1 MTEVAST
8 GETGT
13 ASSTPLVL
21 DAAVIGAGVAGL
33 YQLHQLRELGLN
45 VKVFDTADGVGGTW
59 YWNRYPGAKF
69 DSASYIYQ
77 YLFSEELYKGWSW
90 SSKFP
95 GQPEIERWMNYVADK
110 LDLRRDI
117 QFNTTIKSAHFDED
131 RGRWTLTTGSGQIID
146 AQFLISCAGM
156 LSAPLEDLFEGQ
168 SSFKGRIFH
177 TARWPKDDVELAG
190 KRVGVIGNGATGI
203 QVIQTIAPEVGE
215 LKVFIRTPQYV
226 NAMNNPTY
234 GPKEVEEYHS
244 KFEYFQERL
253 PNTFSGFEFEFENG
267 AWADKTPAERK
278 AVFER
283 IWDNGSLELWLAS
296 FSEIFFDQ
304 DVNDEISAFVRD
316 KMRERLKDPELC
328 ELLIPKDY
336 GFGLH
341 RVPLES
347 GYLETYHLPHVSIVS
362 VKDNPIARITPEGI
376 QLTDGT
382 VHELDVIIMATG
394 FDAGSGALTRIDIRG
409 RDGRSL
415 TEQWHQ
421 EITTTMG
428 LQVHGY
434 PNLFTTGAPLAPS
447 AALCNMTTCL
457 QQQTEWITRCI
468 KHMREKN
475 VAVIEATRDAE
486 NQWVQHHDEVANKTL
501 VSKTYSWYMG
511 SNIEGKPRRLL
522 SYIGGV
528 GAYRQKCTEVADKG
542 YPGFE
547 MH

>member
-1 MTEVAST
+1 MAEVAST
-8 GETGT
+8 GKTGS

-21 DAAVIGAGVAGL
+21 DAAVIGVGVAGL
-33 YQLHQLRELGLN
+33 YQLYQLRELGLN
-45 VKVFDTADGVGGTW
+45 VKAFDTATGVGGTW

-77 YLFSEELYKGWSW
+77 YLFSEDLYKGWSW

-95 GQPEIERWMNYVADK
+95 EQPEIERWMNYVADK

-117 QFNTTIKSAHFDED
+117 QFSTTIKSAHYDEA
-131 RGRWTLTTGSGQIID
+131 RGRWTLTTDSGQIID
-146 AQFLISCAGM
+146 AQFVISCTGM
-156 LSAPLEDLFEGQ
+156 LSAPLSNLFEGQ
-168 SSFKGRIFH
+168 DTFKGKIFH
-177 TARWPKDDVELAG
+177 TARWPREDVELEG
-190 KRVGVIGNGATGI
+190 KRVGVIGSGATAV

-234 GPKEVEEYHS
+234 GPKEVAEYHA
-244 KFEYFQERL
+244 KFDLLKERL
-253 PNTFSGFEFEFENG
+253 PNTFSGFEFEHERG
-267 AWADKTPAERK
+267 AWADNTPEERRAEL
-278 AVFER
+278 ER
-283 IWDNGSLELWLAS
+283 RWENGSLELWLAS
-296 FSEIFFDQ
+296 FEELFFDQ
-304 DVNDEISAFVRD
+304 AVNDEISEFVRE

-328 ELLIPKDY
+328 DLLIPKDY

-347 GYLETYHLPHVSIVS
+347 GYLETYHLPHVSIVN

-376 QLTDGT
+376 ELADGT
-382 VHELDVIIMATG
+382 VHELDIIIMATG

-415 TEQWHQ
+415 KEQWGK

-457 QQQTEWITRCI
+457 QQQTEWITDCI
-468 KHMREKN
+468 KHLREN
-475 VAVIEATRDAE
+475 DVHVIEASREAE
-486 NQWVQHHDEVANKTL
+486 DEWVRHHDEIANATL

-528 GAYRQKCTEVADKG
+528 GAYRQKCAEVANKG